1 MDCDVKITGILK
13 SLSKKWNADNADFQT
28 QMNQIKLIKI
38 CVALHLQ
45 YMPSNHKKAEIN
57 EIAAIPKIFI

>member
-13 SLSKKWNADNADFQT
+13 SFSKEWNADNADFQARIT
-28 QMNQIKLIKI
+28 QIKLIKI

-45 YMPSNHKKAEIN
+45 YMPSNH
-57 EIAAIPKIFI
+57 